1 MEVQEVRM
9 AGAAAGPTENRRH
22 FLARKVKDAKTCGE
36 RKLLIQLK
44 SSMGVGGNRAAK
56 FANG

>member
-1 MEVQEVRM
+1 M